1 MPDLPLMEPIVL
13 VDKPH
18 NQEAHIIVNTHQT
31 FDDMLDTARRINTN
45 LFAGDW
51 DLSYFDT
58 ETKESK
64 PVQSTD
70 TIGDYLNKNINT
82 FYWSY
87 KPVRFKIPLDNR
99 PKTPLNRPA
108 PAQSGYYGPGE
119 SAPSYRLMQYGNF
132 GKRIGAYFLDYTFI
146 FFVIGILSENTLLF
160 GEDSPLPIAVIW
172 LYFAGM
178 ESSKFQGTLGKL
190 AVGLKVTDLN
200 GNGIS
205 FLRASARYFCGMLSW
220 ATAMVGFVIA
230 AITNKKQALHDLL
243 AGTLVLER
251 APMNQTN
258 KVTVIR

>member
-1 MPDLPLMEPIVL
+1 
-13 VDKPH
+13 
-18 NQEAHIIVNTHQT
+18 
-31 FDDMLDTARRINTN
+31 
-45 LFAGDW
+45 
-51 DLSYFDT
+51 
-58 ETKESK
+58 
-64 PVQSTD
+64 
-70 TIGDYLNKNINT
+70 
-82 FYWSY
+82 
-87 KPVRFKIPLDNR
+87 
-99 PKTPLNRPA
+99 
-108 PAQSGYYGPGE
+108 
-119 SAPSYRLMQYGNF
+119 
-132 GKRIGAYFLDYTFI
+132 
-146 FFVIGILSENTLLF
+146 
-160 GEDSPLPIAVIW
+160 
-172 LYFAGM
+172 M